1 MGMNAYENAPA
12 TKMLATNC
20 VVCGRALVDA
30 ISVEMGIGPEC
41 RKEYDGGITDEV
53 RTQANKIVH
62 DAAMAA
68 GIGRIEEVM
77 AAADQVEAL
86 GLAIL
91 AKKMRRR
98 FKNAERLA
106 EIEIEELPSGMYRV
120 VTPYRRKDSKAFVE
134 AWRAVPGRRWV
145 NGANLVPVA
154 SKKALWTVLQE
165 FFGGRYAK
173 GPKGVFKIPEQAP
186 RPVQEQLSLA

>member
-1 MGMNAYENAPA
+1 MSDYTDSPA
-12 TKMLATNC
+12 CRMLSVNC
-20 VVCGRALVDA
+20 AVCGRPLVDS
-30 ISVEMGIGPEC
+30 ISVQIGMGSEC

-62 DAAMAA
+62 GAAMAA
-68 GIGRIEEVM
+68 GIGRIEEVL
-77 AAADQVEAL
+77 AAADQVEAM

-106 EIEIEELPSGMYRV
+106 EIEIEELPNGMYRV
-120 VTPYRRKDSKAFVE
+120 VTPYRRKDSKAFVA
-134 AWRAVPGRRWV
+134 AWRAVPGRRWE
-145 NGANLVPVA
+145 NGANVVPFA
-154 SKKALWTVLQE
+154 SKKALWMMLQE

-186 RPVQEQLSLA
+186 RPVQEQLKLA